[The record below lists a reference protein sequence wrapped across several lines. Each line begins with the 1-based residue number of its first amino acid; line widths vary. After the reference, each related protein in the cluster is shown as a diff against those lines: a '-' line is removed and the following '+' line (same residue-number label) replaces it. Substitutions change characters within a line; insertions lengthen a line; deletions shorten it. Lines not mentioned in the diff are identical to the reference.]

1 VKIGLLLLGVVM
13 LIAMPLGLFLVAYL
27 RPGLQQ
33 TVVTSQGP
41 TIERLERLAQLITT
55 RVHIAD
61 VLVGEDQGCQGS
73 WLIRGDG
80 LLGIDLG
87 HAEILDRDEQTRQA
101 TIVLPQPCVLQARVD
116 HEKTRTWEVRRT
128 SWVPWRGDKDGLRD
142 SVMREAQRLV
152 AQAANSPE
160 NLAHARTA
168 AEAILQGFYEE
179 VGWRV
184 RVRWKAE
191 MAVQP

>member
-1 VKIGLLLLGVVM
+1 MFV
-13 LIAMPLGLFLVAYL
+13 LIAVPLVVVLAAYL
-27 RPGLQQ
+27 RTGPQL
-33 TVVTSQGP
+33 VKVTSQGP

-55 RVHIAD
+55 RVHVAD

-87 HAEILDRDEQTRQA
+87 RTEIIDRDEQARQA

-128 SWVPWRGDKDGLRD
+128 SWVPWRGDKDALRD
-142 SVMREAQRLV
+142 SVMREAQKLV

-184 RVRWKAE
+184 RVRWKADE
-191 MAVQP
+191 VVQP